1 MLKFELLKI
10 YREKTI
16 YILSAVLALVIF
28 APFLIGNS
36 QLDILEYYENNYQAN
51 ITTIE
56 DIKDDPTAAGTIK
69 DIKEVNGYLGE
80 MIKAIKNGN
89 DKENVNSELKYE
101 NKILEDMTAGKLD
114 AGPLV
119 DQKAKVVILQYLNDK
134 NIKKISNNVKDIG
147 SINYLS
153 MIFSTPQIV
162 LIILILISFHIV
174 YIFNL
179 DYRKNNFM
187 VYNSSPKS
195 YLQIFFTKFSAN
207 MLSVIVNM
215 ASVFTLVLS
224 IVGVKNGLGASR
236 YPIATIQNNSD
247 VSIISTSDF
256 LLKVFTFL
264 FLFLIFIGLLALF
277 VSLLSSNLILNIS
290 LIILPLI
297 LGQYDLLNTFLSE
310 NVKPFIILSY
320 IDISLIIMGGNGFYP
335 ITNPSITFNNGILL
349 LSLSVGLLLIVLFYL
364 LSNFPKKLIYMKFL
378 K

>member
-101 NKILEDMTAGKLD
+101 NKNLEDMTAGKLD

-134 NIKKISNNVKDIG
+134 NIKKISNNVKDIE

-335 ITNPSITFNNGILL
+335 ITNPAITFNNGILL

>member
-101 NKILEDMTAGKLD
+101 NKNLEDMTAGKLD

-153 MIFSTPQIV
+153 MIFSKPQIV

-335 ITNPSITFNNGILL
+335 ITNPAITFNNGILL

>member
-1 MLKFELLKI
+1 
-10 YREKTI
+10 
-16 YILSAVLALVIF
+16 
-28 APFLIGNS
+28 
-36 QLDILEYYENNYQAN
+36 
-51 ITTIE
+51 
-56 DIKDDPTAAGTIK
+56 
-69 DIKEVNGYLGE
+69 
-80 MIKAIKNGN
+80 
-89 DKENVNSELKYE
+89 
-101 NKILEDMTAGKLD
+101 
-114 AGPLV
+114 
-119 DQKAKVVILQYLNDK
+119 
-134 NIKKISNNVKDIG
+134 
-147 SINYLS
+147 
-153 MIFSTPQIV
+153 
-162 LIILILISFHIV
+162 
-174 YIFNL
+174 
-179 DYRKNNFM
+179 
-187 VYNSSPKS
+187 
-195 YLQIFFTKFSAN
+195 
-207 MLSVIVNM
+207 M
-215 ASVFTLVLS
+215 ASIFTLVLS

-320 IDISLIIMGGNGFYP
+320 IDISLIIMGGNGFHP